1 MRKERKVKIQKQ
13 DKHTMLI
20 IGITLGVF
28 LVAIL
33 YLNARS
39 AFKKIETRN
48 CFKAMALMQEG
59 MLQMKKEHR
68 FDVPADISFK
78 DLSLLMAYYFHFGA
92 VVLDDTTSGALKLKP
107 KEQTANL
114 PLVERKSRYIL
125 DTPKCPSK
133 GTYSLIPSKT
143 HPGLFEIS
151 CSVHGTVYLPDKQGK
166 YAFDGDIDAL
176 NPRKSD
182 LGREAEIYFAPEE
195 THRDSITVIPF
206 AQPTPAPAASPKEPT
221 AKKNVQ

>member
-1 MRKERKVKIQKQ
+1 MRKERKIKTQEH

-20 IGITLGVF
+20 IGIALGVF

-68 FDVPADISFK
+68 LDVPANVSFEE
-78 DLSLLMAYYFHFGA
+78 LSLLMAYYFHFGP
-92 VVLDDTTSGALKLKP
+92 VVLDDATSGALKLKP
-107 KEQTANL
+107 KEQTAHL
-114 PLVERKSRYIL
+114 PLVDRKSRYVL

-143 HPGLFEIS
+143 HPGLFEVS
-151 CSVHGTVYLPDKQGK
+151 CSIHGTVYLPDKQGK
-166 YAFDGDIDAL
+166 YAFEGDIDAL

-195 THRDSITVIPF
+195 THHDSITVIPF
-206 AQPTPAPAASPKEPT
+206 AQPTPVPAASSKVPPAKEN
-221 AKKNVQ
+221 AR